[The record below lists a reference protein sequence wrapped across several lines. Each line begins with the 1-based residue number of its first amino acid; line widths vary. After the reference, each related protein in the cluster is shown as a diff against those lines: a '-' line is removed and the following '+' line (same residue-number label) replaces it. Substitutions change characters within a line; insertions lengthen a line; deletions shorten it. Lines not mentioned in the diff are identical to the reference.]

1 MFTGIIQEIGQVVRL
16 DRQGQG
22 ARLLLRAGE
31 ITKSARVGDSISTNG
46 VCLTV
51 TQVQGDVFSAD
62 LSPETLRY
70 TYFSRL
76 KTGDFVNL
84 EPALR
89 LGDRVG
95 GHLVTGHIDGLAR
108 LVSIR
113 REGAYATFYF
123 TTHSKW
129 RGLIVHKGSVA
140 VDGISLTVADYQLDR
155 FSVAVIPQTLQETIL
170 QYKKPG
176 DPVHLELDVIGKY
189 VQGLLS
195 NGGFVMPME
204 NGDLSCELLSRY
216 GY

>member
-16 DRQGQG
+16 ERQERG

-31 ITKSARVGDSISTNG
+31 ITKSAKVGESISTNG

-51 TQVQGDVFSAD
+51 TQVQGGVFSTD
-62 LSPETLRY
+62 LSPETLRHS
-70 TYFSRL
+70 YFSLL
-76 KTGDFVNL
+76 KTGDFDNL
-84 EPALR
+84 ESALR
-89 LGDRVG
+89 LGDRIG

-113 REGAYATFYF
+113 REGAYATFCF

-140 VDGISLTVADYQLDR
+140 VDGISLTVADCQQDR
-155 FSVAVIPQTLQETIL
+155 FSVAVIPQTLKETIL
-170 QYKKPG
+170 QYKKLG
-176 DPVHLELDVIGKY
+176 DPVHLELDMIGKY
-189 VQGLLS
+189 VQGLLLNS
-195 NGGFVMPME
+195 GFVVPTE
-204 NGDLSCELLSRY
+204 SGGLSRELLSRY